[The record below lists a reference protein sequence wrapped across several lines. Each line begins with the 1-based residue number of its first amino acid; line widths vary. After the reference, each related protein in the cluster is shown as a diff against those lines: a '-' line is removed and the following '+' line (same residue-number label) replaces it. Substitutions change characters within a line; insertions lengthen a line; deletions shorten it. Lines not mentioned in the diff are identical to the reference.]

1 MTECNKRIWCLY
13 SAPPSKNA
21 VSAFQ
26 ISCKLLPFT
35 SEDSRRNYQM
45 INALPPYQTCT
56 YNFLPVVDWPEFGC
70 LMKVSTMLFYL
81 QILCFYLVWHPSNS
95 KNTYDITRSA
105 ALLTPGTE
113 VNVTT
118 GRTTFWV
125 VCLCSF
131 WVQRRTC
138 RKMHERQKCT
148 CQECPLCKILRLQT
162 GRKQD
167 TGVFLTC
174 LKQSSS
180 CLWPCAWHVPFWFS
194 YVFLHSLHH
203 TQK

>member
-1 MTECNKRIWCLY
+1 
-13 SAPPSKNA
+13 
-21 VSAFQ
+21 
-26 ISCKLLPFT
+26 
-35 SEDSRRNYQM
+35 
-45 INALPPYQTCT
+45 
-56 YNFLPVVDWPEFGC
+56 
-70 LMKVSTMLFYL
+70 MLFYL

-138 RKMHERQKCT
+138 RKMHERQKYT
-148 CQECPLCKILRLQT
+148 CQECPLCKMLRLQT
-162 GRKQD
+162 GCRQD
-167 TGVFLTC
+167 FGVFSTC
-174 LKQSSS
+174 LKEFHPVYDHVHGM
-180 CLWPCAWHVPFWFS
+180 CLSGFRTSFCTASTTPKNKRTHNNPT
-194 YVFLHSLHH
+194 SLVV
-203 TQK
+203 TNAPL